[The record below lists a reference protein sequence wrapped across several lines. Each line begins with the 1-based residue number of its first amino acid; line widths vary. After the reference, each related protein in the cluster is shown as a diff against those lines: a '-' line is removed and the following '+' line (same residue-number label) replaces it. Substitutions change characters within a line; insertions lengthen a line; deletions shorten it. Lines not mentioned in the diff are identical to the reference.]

1 MKDHRRRYPR
11 DLAEAEILDV
21 APVVEEVA
29 DVEPEAP
36 KPLRSAEDLKVGEA
50 REEQW
55 GDTPISCARRCTS
68 SADERGRG
76 PRIR

>member
-55 GDTPISCARRCTS
+55 GDTPIIRAPESARG
-68 SADERGRG
+68 SADERG
-76 PRIR
+76 